1 MKSLHNQIKNIKTRV
16 KKHGCTSV
24 LQNMLKKLTSKRNIA
39 KGKLR
44 LCIIY
49 NTDVDVETT

>member
-1 MKSLHNQIKNIKTRV
+1 MKSLHYQIKNIKTRV

-24 LQNMLKKLTSKRNIA
+24 LQNMLKKINFKKKHSQ
-39 KGKLR
+39 GKP